1 MPRKTD
7 EEVKKDLEAEL
18 ERRQEAA
25 KKVADQL
32 RDRLKAIDVRLDAK
46 KRKIETRA
54 KVLGGAF
61 LFHHA
66 AKDPKIR
73 QWVAEQFPKFTD
85 RPADAQLVVDFLASL
100 DTPEKPPS
108 AEPKPE

>member
-1 MPRKTD
+1 MPRKPT
-7 EEVKKDLEAEL
+7 EEVITDLEAEL
-18 ERRQEAA
+18 ARRREAA
-25 KKVADQL
+25 KKAEDQL
-32 RDRLKAIDVRLDAK
+32 RARIRAAHGQLDAK

-73 QWVAEQFPKFTD
+73 QWVAEQFPKFSD
-85 RPADAQLVVDFLASL
+85 RPADAQLVADFLASL
-100 DTPEKPPS
+100 NTPEKPPS